1 MATRRAARQE
11 RDPDPDPDPD
21 PDWAGMAALPEKTV
35 NGWVLQF
42 YFHRAI
48 EAYRSGRNRDFRQF
62 RDIMQALLVRPLDRE
77 PEMAQ
82 MLRIMQLLSRVEEGE
97 NLGKR
102 RDPPPKVWM
111 PILIDCTFEKES
123 ELTPLESAMLVLD
136 FIHEEFSVADKT
148 MDAVQKMVKEAA
160 VIVCIRNKEFDKASD
175 IVKKHMGKEPK
186 NQKRN
191 EWLAVIREKNPSH
204 PKIKNFSYE
213 DFQQSIFEFLKGYV
227 DDSEPALLT
236 LLKKTLNSEHTDKA
250 KSSLET
256 PEFTDGLND
265 QAAAP
270 EASGR
275 AEGPARAPE
284 ASGRAE
290 GPARAPEASGRAEGP
305 ARAPEASGRAEGPAR
320 APEVLG
326 SGKGPARAP
335 EASGRAEGPARAPEV
350 LGSGKGPAR
359 APEASGRAEG
369 PARAPEVL
377 GSGKGPARA
386 PEVLGSGK
394 GPARAPEVSGR
405 VEDPA
410 RVPEPAGAAED
421 LEGAASPA
429 DRAAGPTAA
438 PEIMEEASDPAAT
451 LEPMEIVIDPAA
463 TPEHLTAASDL
474 LNGIPEPMEIAKEP
488 AATTPELPGMSNR
501 ESQRQPP
508 GAVTACGISV
518 LREAFKIL
526 SNSGDSDALFT
537 KLDETDLPSPK
548 QLSPSVSHRTKRC
561 REAENQDSETS
572 QPPEIPHNIKNLFS
586 ISNLIV
592 ELDGSSSKSSE
603 SPDSSQE
610 HVVSSASKPA
620 QKLPDEPLS
629 AQSEKSFQGKWNSSC
644 GTEEKD
650 SWSDE
655 DELFANAASLEKN
668 NSVTKNC
675 SSKKQKWTI
684 QESEWIKEGVKK
696 YGEGRWKA
704 ICLKYPFQN
713 RTSVMIKDRWRT
725 MKKLGML

>member
-1 MATRRAARQE
+1 MVARRAARQE
-11 RDPDPDPDPD
+11 RDQHPEPQPE

-111 PILIDCTFEKES
+111 PILIDCTFDKES

-148 MDAVQKMVKEAA
+148 MEAVQKMVKEAA
-160 VIVCIRNKEFDKASD
+160 VVVCIRNKEFEKASD
-175 IVKKHMGKEPK
+175 IVKKHMGKEPR
-186 NQKRN
+186 NQKKKN

-204 PKIKNFSYE
+204 PKVKNFSYE

-236 LLKKTLNSEHTDKA
+236 LLKKTLNSEHANKG
-250 KSSLET
+250 KSSLGT
-256 PEFTDGLND
+256 SEFADGLSN
-265 QAAAP
+265 QGAAP
-270 EASGR
+270 EASRG
-275 AEGPARAPE
+275 AE
-284 ASGRAE
+284 
-290 GPARAPEASGRAEGP
+290 
-305 ARAPEASGRAEGPAR
+305 
-320 APEVLG
+320 
-326 SGKGPARAP
+326 
-335 EASGRAEGPARAPEV
+335 
-350 LGSGKGPAR
+350 
-359 APEASGRAEG
+359 
-369 PARAPEVL
+369 
-377 GSGKGPARA
+377 
-386 PEVLGSGK
+386 

-405 VEDPA
+405 VEDPEKA
-410 RVPEPAGAAED
+410 PELAGATED

-429 DRAAGPTAA
+429 ERAAGPTAA
-438 PEIMEEASDPAAT
+438 PQIMEEAGGPAAT
-451 LEPMEIVIDPAA
+451 VEPMEVLTDPAA
-463 TPEHLTAASDL
+463 TPEHLTATYDILKGA
-474 LNGIPEPMEIAKEP
+474 PEPMEIAKEP
-488 AATTPELPGMSNR
+488 AAASELPRASSR
-501 ESQRQPP
+501 ESQ
-508 GAVTACGISV
+508 
-518 LREAFKIL
+518 
-526 SNSGDSDALFT
+526 
-537 KLDETDLPSPK
+537 
-548 QLSPSVSHRTKRC
+548 RTKRC
-561 REAENQDSETS
+561 REMENQASETS
-572 QPPEIPHNIKNLFS
+572 QPPEIPRNVKNLFS

-592 ELDGSSSKSSE
+592 ELDGSSCKSSE
-603 SPDSSQE
+603 CPDSSQE
-610 HVVSSASKPA
+610 HVVSSASKPPL
-620 QKLPDEPLS
+620 KLPEEHLS
-629 AQSEKSFQGKWNSSC
+629 AQSEKSLQGRWNSSC

-655 DELFANAASLEKN
+655 DELFANATLEKN
-668 NSVTKNC
+668 NVSRIS
-675 SSKKQKWTI
+675 SSKKQKWTV

-696 YGEGRWKA
+696 YGEGRWKS

-713 RTSVMIKDRWRT
+713 RTAVMIKDRWRT

>member
-11 RDPDPDPDPD
+11 RDPDPD

-48 EAYRSGRNRDFRQF
+48 DAYRSGRNRDFRQF

-136 FIHEEFSVADKT
+136 FIREEFSVADKT

-186 NQKRN
+186 NQKKRN

-236 LLKKTLNSEHTDKA
+236 LLKRTLNSEHTDKA

-265 QAAAP
+265 HAA
-270 EASGR
+270 
-275 AEGPARAPE
+275 
-284 ASGRAE
+284 
-290 GPARAPEASGRAEGP
+290 APEASGRAEGP

-335 EASGRAEGPARAPEV
+335 E
-350 LGSGKGPAR
+350 
-359 APEASGRAEG
+359 
-369 PARAPEVL
+369 
-377 GSGKGPARA
+377 
-386 PEVLGSGK
+386 
-394 GPARAPEVSGR
+394 VSGR

-410 RVPEPAGAAED
+410 RAPEPAGAAED

-488 AATTPELPGMSNR
+488 AAATPELPGVSNR
-501 ESQRQPP
+501 ESQR
-508 GAVTACGISV
+508 
-518 LREAFKIL
+518 
-526 SNSGDSDALFT
+526 
-537 KLDETDLPSPK
+537 
-548 QLSPSVSHRTKRC
+548 TKRR

-572 QPPEIPHNIKNLFS
+572 HPPEIPQNIKNLFS

-629 AQSEKSFQGKWNSSC
+629 AQSDKSFQGKWNSSC

-668 NSVTKNC
+668 NSVTRNF

>member
-1 MATRRAARQE
+1 MAARRVARQE
-11 RDPDPDPDPD
+11 RDQDQDPD

-111 PILIDCTFEKES
+111 PILIDCTFDKES

-136 FIHEEFSVADKT
+136 FIHEEFSVADRT
-148 MDAVQKMVKEAA
+148 MEAVQKMVKEAA
-160 VIVCIRNKEFDKASD
+160 VVVCIRNKEFEKASD
-175 IVKKHMGKEPK
+175 IVKKHMGKEPR
-186 NQKRN
+186 NQKKN

-204 PKIKNFSYE
+204 PKVKNFSYE

-236 LLKKTLNSEHTDKA
+236 LLKKTLNSEHADKG
-250 KSSLET
+250 KSSLGT
-256 PEFTDGLND
+256 SEFADGLSN
-265 QAAAP
+265 QAADP
-270 EASGR
+270 EACRG

-284 ASGRAE
+284 ALGRAE
-290 GPARAPEASGRAEGP
+290 A
-305 ARAPEASGRAEGPAR
+305 
-320 APEVLG
+320 
-326 SGKGPARAP
+326 
-335 EASGRAEGPARAPEV
+335 
-350 LGSGKGPAR
+350 
-359 APEASGRAEG
+359 
-369 PARAPEVL
+369 
-377 GSGKGPARA
+377 
-386 PEVLGSGK
+386 
-394 GPARAPEVSGR
+394 PARAPEVSGR
-405 VEDPA
+405 VEDPTRA
-410 RVPEPAGAAED
+410 PEFAGATED

-429 DRAAGPTAA
+429 ERAAGPTVA
-438 PEIMEEASDPAAT
+438 PEIMEEAGTPA
-451 LEPMEIVIDPAA
+451 EPMEVVTDPAA
-463 TPEHLTAASDL
+463 TPEHLTATYDIL
-474 LNGIPEPMEIAKEP
+474 KGTPEPMEIAKEP
-488 AATTPELPGMSNR
+488 AAAAAPELPRMSTR

-508 GAVTACGISV
+508 GAVTSCGISV

-526 SNSGDSDALFT
+526 SDSGDSDALFT

-561 REAENQDSETS
+561 RETENQASETS
-572 QPPEIPHNIKNLFS
+572 EPPEIPRNIKNLFS

-592 ELDGSSSKSSE
+592 ELDGSSCKSSE
-603 SPDSSQE
+603 CPDSSQE

-620 QKLPDEPLS
+620 PKLPDEPLS
-629 AQSEKSFQGKWNSSC
+629 AQSEKPLQGRWTSSC

-668 NSVTKNC
+668 NISKIS
-675 SSKKQKWTI
+675 SSKKQKWTV

-704 ICLKYPFQN
+704 ICLRYPFQN
-713 RTSVMIKDRWRT
+713 RTAVMIKDRWRT

>member
-1 MATRRAARQE
+1 
-11 RDPDPDPDPD
+11 
-21 PDWAGMAALPEKTV
+21 
-35 NGWVLQF
+35 
-42 YFHRAI
+42 
-48 EAYRSGRNRDFRQF
+48 
-62 RDIMQALLVRPLDRE
+62 
-77 PEMAQ
+77 
-82 MLRIMQLLSRVEEGE
+82 
-97 NLGKR
+97 
-102 RDPPPKVWM
+102 
-111 PILIDCTFEKES
+111 IDCTFEKES

-136 FIHEEFSVADKT
+136 FIREEFSVADKT

-186 NQKRN
+186 NQKKRN

-236 LLKKTLNSEHTDKA
+236 V
-250 KSSLET
+250 
-256 PEFTDGLND
+256 
-265 QAAAP
+265 Q
-270 EASGR
+270 
-275 AEGPARAPE
+275 
-284 ASGRAE
+284 
-290 GPARAPEASGRAEGP
+290 
-305 ARAPEASGRAEGPAR
+305 
-320 APEVLG
+320 
-326 SGKGPARAP
+326 
-335 EASGRAEGPARAPEV
+335 
-350 LGSGKGPAR
+350 
-359 APEASGRAEG
+359 
-369 PARAPEVL
+369 
-377 GSGKGPARA
+377 
-386 PEVLGSGK
+386 
-394 GPARAPEVSGR
+394 
-405 VEDPA
+405 
-410 RVPEPAGAAED
+410 PAGAAED

-429 DRAAGPTAA
+429 DRAAVEGKAGFRGST
-438 PEIMEEASDPAAT
+438 
-451 LEPMEIVIDPAA
+451 
-463 TPEHLTAASDL
+463 
-474 LNGIPEPMEIAKEP
+474 
-488 AATTPELPGMSNR
+488 ELPR
-501 ESQRQPP
+501 RQPP
-508 GAVTACGISV
+508 GAVTSCGISV

-526 SNSGDSDALFT
+526 SNSGDSDTLFT

-548 QLSPSVSHRTKRC
+548 QLSPSVSHRTKRR

-572 QPPEIPHNIKNLFS
+572 HPPEIPQNIKNLFS

-629 AQSEKSFQGKWNSSC
+629 AQRKWNSSC

-655 DELFANAASLEKN
+655 DELFANAEPGLPNCPHAGEVQSL
-668 NSVTKNC
+668 
-675 SSKKQKWTI
+675 KWTI

>member
-1 MATRRAARQE
+1 MAARRAARQE
-11 RDPDPDPDPD
+11 PD

-97 NLGKR
+97 NL
-102 RDPPPKVWM
+102 
-111 PILIDCTFEKES
+111 DCTFDKES

-136 FIHEEFSVADKT
+136 FIREEFSVADRT
-148 MDAVQKMVKEAA
+148 MEAVQKMVKEAA
-160 VIVCIRNKEFDKASD
+160 VVVCIRNKEFEKASD
-175 IVKKHMGKEPK
+175 IVKKHIGKEPR
-186 NQKRN
+186 NQKKRN

-204 PKIKNFSYE
+204 PKVKNFSYE

-236 LLKKTLNSEHTDKA
+236 LLKKTLNSEHADKA
-250 KSSLET
+250 RSLLGT
-256 PEFTDGLND
+256 SEFADGLKD

-270 EASGR
+270 EALGR

-305 ARAPEASGRAEGPAR
+305 TRAPEASGRAEGPAR
-320 APEVLG
+320 APEL
-326 SGKGPARAP
+326 
-335 EASGRAEGPARAPEV
+335 
-350 LGSGKGPAR
+350 
-359 APEASGRAEG
+359 
-369 PARAPEVL
+369 
-377 GSGKGPARA
+377 
-386 PEVLGSGK
+386 
-394 GPARAPEVSGR
+394 
-405 VEDPA
+405 
-410 RVPEPAGAAED
+410 AGATED
-421 LEGAASPA
+421 LEGAARPA
-429 DRAAGPTAA
+429 ERAAGPTAA
-438 PEIMEEASDPAAT
+438 PEMMAEANGPAAT
-451 LEPMEIVIDPAA
+451 VEPMEVVSDPAA
-463 TPEHLTAASDL
+463 TPEHLTAAYDIL
-474 LNGIPEPMEIAKEP
+474 QGTPEPMEIAKEP
-488 AATTPELPGMSNR
+488 AAAIPELPRVSTR

-508 GAVTACGISV
+508 GAVTSYGISV

-526 SNSGDSDALFT
+526 SNSRDSDALFT

-561 REAENQDSETS
+561 REEDNQASETS
-572 QPPEIPHNIKNLFS
+572 EPPEIPQKIKNLFS

-592 ELDGSSSKSSE
+592 DLDGSSSKSSE
-603 SPDSSQE
+603 CPDSSQE

-620 QKLPDEPLS
+620 LKLPDEPLS
-629 AQSEKSFQGKWNSSC
+629 APSEKSLQARWNSSC

-655 DELFANAASLEKN
+655 DELFANAALLEKSN
-668 NSVTKNC
+668 VSRNS
-675 SSKKQKWTI
+675 SSKKQKWTM

-704 ICLKYPFQN
+704 ICLKYPFEN
-713 RTSVMIKDRWRT
+713 RTPVMIKDRWRT
-725 MKKLGML
+725 MKKLGIL

>member
-1 MATRRAARQE
+1 MVARRAARQE
-11 RDPDPDPDPD
+11 RDQHPEPQPE

-97 NLGKR
+97 NL
-102 RDPPPKVWM
+102 
-111 PILIDCTFEKES
+111 DCTFDKES

-148 MDAVQKMVKEAA
+148 MEAVQKMVKEAA
-160 VIVCIRNKEFDKASD
+160 VVVCIRNKEFEKASD
-175 IVKKHMGKEPK
+175 IVKKHMGKEPR
-186 NQKRN
+186 NQKKKN

-204 PKIKNFSYE
+204 PKVKNFSYE

-236 LLKKTLNSEHTDKA
+236 LLKKTLNSEHANKG
-250 KSSLET
+250 KSSLGT
-256 PEFTDGLND
+256 SEFADGLSN
-265 QAAAP
+265 QGAAP
-270 EASGR
+270 EASRG
-275 AEGPARAPE
+275 AE
-284 ASGRAE
+284 
-290 GPARAPEASGRAEGP
+290 
-305 ARAPEASGRAEGPAR
+305 
-320 APEVLG
+320 
-326 SGKGPARAP
+326 
-335 EASGRAEGPARAPEV
+335 
-350 LGSGKGPAR
+350 
-359 APEASGRAEG
+359 
-369 PARAPEVL
+369 
-377 GSGKGPARA
+377 
-386 PEVLGSGK
+386 

-405 VEDPA
+405 VEDPEKA
-410 RVPEPAGAAED
+410 PELAGATED

-429 DRAAGPTAA
+429 ERAAGPTAA
-438 PEIMEEASDPAAT
+438 PQIMEEAGGPAAT
-451 LEPMEIVIDPAA
+451 VEPMEVLTDPAA
-463 TPEHLTAASDL
+463 TPEHLTATYDILKGA
-474 LNGIPEPMEIAKEP
+474 PEPMEIAKEP
-488 AATTPELPGMSNR
+488 AAASELPRASSR

-508 GAVTACGISV
+508 GAVTSCGISV

-526 SNSGDSDALFT
+526 SDSGDPDALFT

-561 REAENQDSETS
+561 REMENQASETS
-572 QPPEIPHNIKNLFS
+572 QPPEIPRNVKNLFS

-592 ELDGSSSKSSE
+592 ELDGSSCKSSE
-603 SPDSSQE
+603 CPDSSQE
-610 HVVSSASKPA
+610 HVVSSASKPPL
-620 QKLPDEPLS
+620 KLPEEHLS
-629 AQSEKSFQGKWNSSC
+629 AQSEKSLQGRWNSSC

-655 DELFANAASLEKN
+655 DELFANATLEKN
-668 NSVTKNC
+668 NVSRIS
-675 SSKKQKWTI
+675 SSKKQKWTV

-696 YGEGRWKA
+696 YGEGRWKS

-713 RTSVMIKDRWRT
+713 RTAVMIKDRWRT

>member
-1 MATRRAARQE
+1 
-11 RDPDPDPDPD
+11 
-21 PDWAGMAALPEKTV
+21 MAALPEKTV

-102 RDPPPKVWM
+102 RDPPTKVWM
-111 PILIDCTFEKES
+111 PILIDCTFDKES

-136 FIHEEFSVADKT
+136 FIREEFSVADRT
-148 MDAVQKMVKEAA
+148 MEAVQKMVKEAA
-160 VIVCIRNKEFDKASD
+160 VVVCIRNKEFEKASD
-175 IVKKHMGKEPK
+175 IVKKHIGKEPR

-204 PKIKNFSYE
+204 PKVKNFSYE

-236 LLKKTLNSEHTDKA
+236 LLKKTLNSEHADKA
-250 KSSLET
+250 RSSLGT
-256 PEFTDGLND
+256 CEFADGLKD
-265 QAAAP
+265 QAGAP

-290 GPARAPEASGRAEGP
+290 GPARAPEL
-305 ARAPEASGRAEGPAR
+305 ARAT
-320 APEVLG
+320 
-326 SGKGPARAP
+326 
-335 EASGRAEGPARAPEV
+335 
-350 LGSGKGPAR
+350 
-359 APEASGRAEG
+359 
-369 PARAPEVL
+369 
-377 GSGKGPARA
+377 
-386 PEVLGSGK
+386 
-394 GPARAPEVSGR
+394 
-405 VEDPA
+405 
-410 RVPEPAGAAED
+410 ED
-421 LEGAASPA
+421 LEGAARPA
-429 DRAAGPTAA
+429 ERAAGPTAA
-438 PEIMEEASDPAAT
+438 PEMMAEANGPAAT
-451 LEPMEIVIDPAA
+451 VEPMEVVSDPAA
-463 TPEHLTAASDL
+463 TPEHLTAAYDIL
-474 LNGIPEPMEIAKEP
+474 QGTPEPMEIAREP
-488 AATTPELPGMSNR
+488 AAATPELPRVSTR

-508 GAVTACGISV
+508 GAVTSYGISV

-526 SNSGDSDALFT
+526 SNSRDSDALFT

-561 REAENQDSETS
+561 REAENQASETS
-572 QPPEIPHNIKNLFS
+572 EPPEIPHKIKNLFS

-592 ELDGSSSKSSE
+592 DLDGSSSKSSE
-603 SPDSSQE
+603 CPDSSQE

-620 QKLPDEPLS
+620 LKLPDEPLS
-629 AQSEKSFQGKWNSSC
+629 APSEKSLQARWNSSC

-655 DELFANAASLEKN
+655 DELFANAALLEKSN
-668 NSVTKNC
+668 VSKNS
-675 SSKKQKWTI
+675 SSKKQKWTV

-704 ICLKYPFQN
+704 ICLKYPFEN
-713 RTSVMIKDRWRT
+713 RTPVMIKDRWRT
-725 MKKLGML
+725 MKKLGIL